1 MRQAY
6 AVLSKGIIDEFPTEP
21 RVIVELVGRRL
32 RKHWLGQQE
41 HFKDVVEGLLSVRA
55 VQLAILAWWKFLV
68 ATLVQLID
76 KGPESYRALE
86 YTKARREKRFEEQD
100 KFSHEPS
107 IVAKAKELL
116 PDRQD
121 SKCRSDLISVFLA
134 IDEVS
139 LVSER
144 GCSWGVLWARK
155 KVCRQCGVL
164 RALEV
169 CVRVCMLFFLVAP
182 VLPLTSCVNPSPS
195 IRFEQVVDKSLVQW
209 LDDPSHEV
217 DLDVPHRRI
226 LL

>member
-1 MRQAY
+1 M
-6 AVLSKGIIDEFPTEP
+6 
-21 RVIVELVGRRL
+21 IVELVGRRL

-155 KVCRQCGVL
+155 KSVPAVRCFARVRSACACVYAFLSCRS
-164 RALEV
+164 RTAAH
-169 CVRVCMLFFLVAP
+169 FL
-182 VLPLTSCVNPSPS
+182 C
-195 IRFEQVVDKSLVQW
+195 
-209 LDDPSHEV
+209 
-217 DLDVPHRRI
+217 
-226 LL
+226 